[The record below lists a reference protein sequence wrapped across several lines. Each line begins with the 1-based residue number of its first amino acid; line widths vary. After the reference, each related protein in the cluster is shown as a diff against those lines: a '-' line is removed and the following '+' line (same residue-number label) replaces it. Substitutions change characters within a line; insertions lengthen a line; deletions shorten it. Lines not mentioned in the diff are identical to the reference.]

1 MKIGIVCYPTHGGS
15 GVLATELGSALAES
29 GHQVHIISYAIPFRF
44 EAFRNNLS
52 YHEVEVTAYPLFK
65 YPPYD
70 LALASTIMEVAHE
83 HGLDLLHAHYAIP
96 HAVSG
101 HLARE
106 MLNGEG
112 KDVRL
117 VTTLHGTDITII
129 GQQRIFQRV
138 TRFGI
143 RMSDG
148 VTSVSNELKDRV
160 IRTIDCGATD
170 IEVIPNFVD
179 TERFQPGRDADKR
192 LSMAGPDEKLVIHVS
207 NFRAVKRPLDVVRA
221 FAAVAS
227 QVKARLVMVG
237 DGPEQA
243 SARELARELGVDERC
258 RFVGVYDAIWELLP
272 QADVFFLPSE
282 YESFGLSALEAMACG
297 VPVLASNT
305 GGLPEVVRHGVDGL
319 LVEPGDVEGMSR
331 GLLSLLSDDAMRARM
346 GEAAREA
353 ATSRFRREALVPVWE
368 SYYQRILS
376 APRRGS
382 SV

>member
-15 GVLATELGSALAES
+15 GVVATELGAALAES

-44 EAFRNNLS
+44 ESFRSNLS

-106 MLNGEG
+106 MLNGAG

-117 VTTLHGTDITII
+117 VTTLHGTDITIV

-143 RMSDG
+143 RKSDG
-148 VTSVSNELKDRV
+148 VTSVSSELRERV
-160 IRTIDCGATD
+160 LSTIDCGATN

-179 TERFQPGRDADKR
+179 TERFKPGADPAKR
-192 LSMAGPDEKLVIHVS
+192 AQLAEPDEKIVVHVS
-207 NFRAVKRPLDVVRA
+207 NFREVKRPLDVVRA
-221 FAAVAS
+221 FADAS
-227 QVKARLVMVG
+227 RQVKARLLMIG
-237 DGPEQA
+237 DGPEQ
-243 SARELARELGVDERC
+243 SAARDLARELGVEERC
-258 RFVGVYDAIWELLP
+258 RFVGVYDAIWDLLP
-272 QADVFFLPSE
+272 QTDLFFLPSE
-282 YESFGLSALEAMACG
+282 YESFGLSALEAMSCG
-297 VPVLASNT
+297 VPVIACNT
-305 GGLPEVVRHGVDGL
+305 GGVPEVVEHEVSGL
-319 LVEPGDVEGMSR
+319 LYTPGDVEGMAK
-331 GLLSLLSDDAMRARM
+331 GLTELLTNDARRQKM
-346 GEAAREA
+346 GEAARER

-368 SYYQRILS
+368 AYYDRVMAGPGQDTD
-376 APRRGS
+376 
-382 SV
+382 